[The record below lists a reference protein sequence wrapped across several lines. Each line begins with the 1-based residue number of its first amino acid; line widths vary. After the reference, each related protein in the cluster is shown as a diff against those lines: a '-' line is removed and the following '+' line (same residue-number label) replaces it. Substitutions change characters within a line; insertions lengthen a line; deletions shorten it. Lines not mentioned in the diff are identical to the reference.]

1 MEIKDLLYMLKEKYP
16 LELQEEWDNSGLQF
30 GNINRKLE
38 NVMISLDLEI
48 GAIEKAIEN
57 NCNLIITHHPY
68 LFNATKRIDLRET
81 YYRKLELCLKNDIAL
96 FSMHTNLDIA
106 ECGVNDNLCKILDI
120 KDTNVLDSSGLGRVG
135 RVDDISAFEFSK
147 KVKEILEAN
156 GVIIYGDREKILKV
170 VSVCGGSGA
179 SLFDKAIE
187 KNSDAI
193 LTADVKYHEAM
204 DAIEKGLIVI
214 DPGHFASENHI
225 IYKLQEEIERMC
237 DIKTYTFS
245 KTDNFREFI

>member
-81 YYRKLELCLKNDIAL
+81 YYRKLELCLKMI
-96 FSMHTNLDIA
+96 
-106 ECGVNDNLCKILDI
+106 
-120 KDTNVLDSSGLGRVG
+120 
-135 RVDDISAFEFSK
+135 
-147 KVKEILEAN
+147 
-156 GVIIYGDREKILKV
+156 
-170 VSVCGGSGA
+170 
-179 SLFDKAIE
+179 
-187 KNSDAI
+187 
-193 LTADVKYHEAM
+193 
-204 DAIEKGLIVI
+204 
-214 DPGHFASENHI
+214 
-225 IYKLQEEIERMC
+225 
-237 DIKTYTFS
+237 
-245 KTDNFREFI
+245 